1 MCPYCSIKGRA
12 ASGPSGDISGFPF
25 GFPFAMDVDSP
36 LNLCLGVH
44 PPSKATAVTTTPTTN
59 LIEHLAMSS
68 RGSNCRSFKNAS
80 SLRHYFSS
88 RIAVSSPFV
97 RVHRPLPSRQTT
109 LNAWFYQVTCQKHT
123 ICSNKSAE
131 KTEAGEHFNAV
142 SDSKCI
148 VLAGRQLNALRDPS
162 EGKTKTNKQT
172 KKQHSRF

>member
-1 MCPYCSIKGRA
+1 MIFLFIRHTQLMMNWLQVNHYRLWRSASLCVCPYCSIKGRA

-88 RIAVSSPFV
+88 RIAVSSPCV

-109 LNAWFYQVTCQKHT
+109 LNAWFYKSRVKSTPFVPTSQPKKLKQVKISMLFQ
-123 ICSNKSAE
+123 
-131 KTEAGEHFNAV
+131 
-142 SDSKCI
+142 I
-148 VLAGRQLNALRDPS
+148 V
-162 EGKTKTNKQT
+162 
-172 KKQHSRF
+172 